1 MILYDKMIIIGGTGR
16 NIGKT
21 HLAEMAIEK
30 LSRQSEVIAVK
41 ISNVNPGNKDLHGTH
56 EFVVE
61 DNFLIYEENDRW
73 GNKDSM
79 RFLRAGATRS
89 FFMVTDDA
97 HLPEAFKY
105 LKDKIKPGCVVVC
118 ESNSLRQWI
127 RPDLFIMVDGGK
139 QKGKKNLSQLFEW
152 ADAVVPALNQKAF
165 DNLVSKI
172 KIHKGKI
179 VL

>member
-21 HLAEMAIEK
+21 HLAEMVIEK
-30 LSRQSEVIAVK
+30 LFHEREVTAVK

-56 EFVVE
+56 AFVVE

-79 RFLRAGATRS
+79 RFLKAGAKRS
-89 FFMVTDDA
+89 FFIITDDEY
-97 HLPEAFKY
+97 LSVAFKH
-105 LKDKIKPGCVVVC
+105 LKDKIKPGGVVVC
-118 ESNSLRQWI
+118 ESNSLRHWI
-127 RPDLFIMVDGGK
+127 RPDLFIMVDDGK
-139 QKGKKNLSQLFEW
+139 QKGKKNLSQCFVW
-152 ADAVVPALNQKAF
+152 ADVVVPAFNQKAF
-165 DNLVSKI
+165 DDLVSKI